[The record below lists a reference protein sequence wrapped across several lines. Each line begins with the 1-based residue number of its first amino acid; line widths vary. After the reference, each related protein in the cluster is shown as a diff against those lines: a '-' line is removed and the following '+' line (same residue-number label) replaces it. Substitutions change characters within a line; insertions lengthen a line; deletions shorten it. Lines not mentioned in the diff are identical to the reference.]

1 MAAEKEADTEA
12 LVRFLVTSLVENP
25 ESAKIEVR
33 HDGSMTIYEVS
44 LAPEDVGKI
53 IGRKGRIIKA
63 IRTVV
68 RAAGGAGGDHVDV
81 EVLG

>member
-1 MAAEKEADTEA
+1 MVGKGDMEG
-12 LVRFLVTSLVENP
+12 LVRYLVTSLVDAP
-25 ESAKIEVR
+25 DKVSVMTR
-33 HDGSMTIYEVS
+33 HDGTLTVYEVE
-44 LAPEDVGKI
+44 LDPDDVGKV

-68 RAAGGAGGDHVDV
+68 RAAGGAEGAHADV

>member
-1 MAAEKEADTEA
+1 MLAQGDMEGLVRYLVTA
-12 LVRFLVTSLVENP
+12 LVDSPDKVRVTARQEGTLTVYDVELD
-25 ESAKIEVR
+25 A
-33 HDGSMTIYEVS
+33 
-44 LAPEDVGKI
+44 EDVGKV

-68 RAAGGAGGDHVDV
+68 RAAGGADGAHVDV

>member
-1 MAAEKEADTEA
+1 VPSDTDTEG
-12 LVRFLVTSLVENP
+12 LLRFLVTSLVENP
-25 ESAKIEVR
+25 ESVQITVR
-33 HDGSMTIYEVS
+33 EDGSMTVYEIS
-44 LAPEDVGKI
+44 LAPDDVGKI

>member
-1 MAAEKEADTEA
+1 MSSETDTEG
-12 LVRFLVTSLVENP
+12 LLRFLVTSLVEEP
-25 ESAKIEVR
+25 DQVEIVVR
-33 HDGSMTIYEVS
+33 QDGSMTVYEIS
-44 LAPEDVGKI
+44 LSPDDVGKI

-68 RAAGGAGGDHVDV
+68 RAAAGAAGDHVDV

>member
-1 MAAEKEADTEA
+1 VFD
-12 LVRFLVTSLVENP
+12 
-25 ESAKIEVR
+25 IELEP
-33 HDGSMTIYEVS
+33 D
-44 LAPEDVGKI
+44 DVGKV

-68 RAAGGAGGDHVDV
+68 RAAGGAGGEHVDV

>member
-1 MAAEKEADTEA
+1 LAETADTEE
-12 LVRFLVTSLVENP
+12 LLRFLVTSLVEAP
-25 ESAKIEVR
+25 DAVKISRRQEGTLTVF
-33 HDGSMTIYEVS
+33 DIE
-44 LAPEDVGKI
+44 LEPEDVGKV

-68 RAAGGAGGDHVDV
+68 RAAGGAGGEHVDV

>member
-1 MAAEKEADTEA
+1 VPSDTDTEG
-12 LVRFLVTSLVENP
+12 LLRFLVTSLVENP
-25 ESAKIEVR
+25 ESVQIAVR
-33 HDGSMTIYEVS
+33 EDGSMTVYEIS
-44 LAPEDVGKI
+44 LAPDDVGKI

>member
-1 MAAEKEADTEA
+1 LAAAADTEE
-12 LVRFLVTSLVENP
+12 LLRFLVTSLVEFP
-25 ESAKIEVR
+25 DAVKISRRQEGTLTVF
-33 HDGSMTIYEVS
+33 DIE
-44 LAPEDVGKI
+44 LEPDDVGKV

-68 RAAGGAGGDHVDV
+68 RAAGGAGGEHVDV

>member
-1 MAAEKEADTEA
+1 MVAAGDTEG
-12 LVRFLVTSLVENP
+12 LVRFLVTSLVDAP
-25 ESAKIEVR
+25 DSVKVTPR
-33 HDGSMTIYEVS
+33 VDGTLTVYEVE
-44 LAPEDVGKI
+44 LDPEDVGKV

-68 RAAGGAGGDHVDV
+68 RAAGGAEGAHVDV

>member
-1 MAAEKEADTEA
+1 MAAASDTGE
-12 LVRFLVTSLVENP
+12 LLRFLVTSLVDAP
-25 ESAKIEVR
+25 DAVKITQR
-33 HDGSMTIYEVS
+33 QDGTLTVYEVE
-44 LAPEDVGKI
+44 LEPDDVGKV

-68 RAAGGAGGDHVDV
+68 RAAGGAGGEHVDV

>member
-1 MAAEKEADTEA
+1 MAAKTDSEG
-12 LVRFLVTSLVENP
+12 LLRFLVTSLVENP
-25 ESAKIEVR
+25 DAVEITARQEGTTTVY
-33 HDGSMTIYEVS
+33 DVA
-44 LAPEDVGKI
+44 LDPDDVGKV

-68 RAAGGAGGDHVDV
+68 RAAAGTEGDHVDV

>member
-1 MAAEKEADTEA
+1 LAETADTEE
-12 LVRFLVTSLVENP
+12 LLRFLVTSLVEAP
-25 ESAKIEVR
+25 DAVKISRRQEGTLTVF
-33 HDGSMTIYEVS
+33 DIE
-44 LAPEDVGKI
+44 LEPDDVGKV

-68 RAAGGAGGDHVDV
+68 RAAGGAGGEHVDV

>member
-1 MAAEKEADTEA
+1 MVAKGDMAG
-12 LVRFLVTSLVENP
+12 LVRYLVTSLVDAPDKVN
-25 ESAKIEVR
+25 VTTR
-33 HDGSMTIYEVS
+33 QDGTLTVYDVE
-44 LAPEDVGKI
+44 LDPDDVGKV

-68 RAAGGAGGDHVDV
+68 RAAGGEEGAHVDV

>member
-1 MAAEKEADTEA
+1 MTSKTDIEG
-12 LVRFLVTSLVENP
+12 LVHFLVTSLVEQPDRVDIASRSEGNTT
-25 ESAKIEVR
+25 VY
-33 HDGSMTIYEVS
+33 DVS
-44 LAPEDVGKI
+44 LDPDDVGKV

-68 RAAGGAGGDHVDV
+68 RAAAGADGDHVDV

>member
-1 MAAEKEADTEA
+1 MASQTPASE
-12 LVRFLVTSLVENP
+12 LVRFLITSLVDAPDSVTIQE
-25 ESAKIEVR
+25 R
-33 HDGSMTIYEVS
+33 HDGTMTIFEIS
-44 LAPEDVGKI
+44 LEPDDVGKV

-68 RAAGGAGGDHVDV
+68 RAAGGAGGEHFDV

>member
-1 MAAEKEADTEA
+1 MPSDTDTEG
-12 LVRFLVTSLVENP
+12 LLRFLVTSLVENP
-25 ESAKIEVR
+25 ESVQIAVR
-33 HDGSMTIYEVS
+33 EDGSMTVYEIS
-44 LAPEDVGKI
+44 LAPDDVGKI

>member
-1 MAAEKEADTEA
+1 MVAKGDMEG
-12 LVRFLVTSLVENP
+12 LVKFLVTSLVDTPDAVVVTE
-25 ESAKIEVR
+25 R
-33 HDGSMTIYEVS
+33 RDGTLIVYEVE
-44 LAPEDVGKI
+44 LGPDDVGKV

-68 RAAGGAGGDHVDV
+68 RAAGGAEGAHVDV

>member
-1 MAAEKEADTEA
+1 VSTDTDTEG
-12 LVRFLVTSLVENP
+12 LVRFLVSSLVENP
-25 ESAKIEVR
+25 ESVEISTR
-33 HDGSMTIYEVS
+33 QDGSTTVYDVT
-44 LAPEDVGKI
+44 LAPEDVGKV

-68 RAAGGAGGDHVDV
+68 RAAAGAGGDHVDV

>member
-1 MAAEKEADTEA
+1 MLAEGDMEG
-12 LVRFLVTSLVENP
+12 LVRYLVTSLVDSP
-25 ESAKIEVR
+25 DKVR
-33 HDGSMTIYEVS
+33 VTKRQEGTLTVYDVE
-44 LAPEDVGKI
+44 LDPEDVGKV

-68 RAAGGAGGDHVDV
+68 RAAGGPEGAHVDV